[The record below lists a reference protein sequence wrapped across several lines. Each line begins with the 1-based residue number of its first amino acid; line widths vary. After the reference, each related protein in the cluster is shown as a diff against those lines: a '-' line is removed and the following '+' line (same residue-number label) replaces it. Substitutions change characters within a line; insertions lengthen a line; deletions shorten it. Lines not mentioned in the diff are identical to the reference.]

1 VTTQHGGNTVKI
13 GLVGK
18 PNVGKSTFFSAA
30 TLAKVDIANYP
41 FCTIEPNVGVAFVAA
56 RIQCPCKDIRQRL
69 ESEGRIEPVSV
80 DDSRQGSLCE
90 PRTGSCVAHRR
101 LVPCFLV
108 DIAGLVPGAS
118 EGRGRGNAFLADLA
132 NCDALIQV
140 VDAAGTTDLE
150 GNPQGANQ
158 TKEVAQQRLAEE
170 IDFLGKELDAWIAG
184 LLSDGWARGVRRVQ
198 AEGEKGLVAYIHEQL
213 TGLGSTSQSIAS
225 SFEAFKAEQEN
236 LGSPWDW
243 ESSTIAS
250 LACHVRTALFPIHI
264 AANKFDIAPSEVLH
278 GIATNGTLMPCM
290 ADVELALR
298 RAASAELIAY
308 IPGQDSFDFVNESA
322 LTEPQMKALNH
333 MLERLSSN
341 GGSGV
346 STLIDTVLFDEL
358 DHIVVYPVQDE
369 THWTDGDGKVL
380 PDAFVVPSGIQ
391 AKLLAYKVHSDL
403 GDGFIR
409 GVDGRTR
416 RVVGA
421 EHEMSD
427 GDVLKIHAK
436 S

>member
-1 VTTQHGGNTVKI
+1 MRI

-41 FCTIEPNVGVAFVAA
+41 FCTIEPNVGVAFLSA
-56 RIQCPCKDIRQRL
+56 RVQCPCKDIRKRL
-69 ESEGRIEPVSV
+69 ESEGRIETVSA
-80 DDSRQGSLCE
+80 DDPRAGSLCE
-90 PRTGSCVAHRR
+90 PRTGSCVGHRR

-108 DIAGLVPGAS
+108 DVAGLVPGAS

-140 VDAAGTTDLE
+140 IDAAGTTDLE
-150 GNPQGANQ
+150 GNPQGADQ
-158 TKEVAQQRLAEE
+158 TKEVAQKRIHEE

-184 LLSDGWARGVRRVQ
+184 LLNDGWVRGVRRVQ
-198 AEGEKGLVAYIHEQL
+198 AEGEKGLVSFIHERL
-213 TGLGSTSQSIAS
+213 TGLGATLQSISLA
-225 SFEAFKAEQEN
+225 FDAFKSKNSE

-243 ESSTIAS
+243 DESTIHS
-250 LACHVRTALFPIHI
+250 LAIQVRTALFPIHI
-264 AANKFDIAPSEVLH
+264 AANKFDIAPSGVLE
-278 GIATNGTLMPCM
+278 GLSANGRVIPTM

-298 RAASAELIAY
+298 RASSADMISY
-308 IPGQDSFDFVNESA
+308 TPGEVSFEYVDKGA
-322 LTEPQMKALNH
+322 LSEPQMKALSH
-333 MLERLSSN
+333 MEERLNSLKGTGISS
-341 GGSGV
+341 
-346 STLIDTVLFDEL
+346 LLDAVLFEEL
-358 DHIVVYPVQDE
+358 QHIVVYPVQDE
-369 THWTDGDGKVL
+369 AHWTDGDGKVL
-380 PDAFVVPSGIQ
+380 PDALVVPSGIQ
-391 AKLLAYKVHSDL
+391 AKALAYKVHSDL

-416 RVVGA
+416 RVVGS
-421 EHEMSD
+421 EYELSD

>member
-1 VTTQHGGNTVKI
+1 MRI

-56 RIQCPCKDIRQRL
+56 RLDCPCKDIRSKL
-69 ESEGRIEPVSV
+69 ETEGRIEPVQ
-80 DDSRQGSLCE
+80 DDDPRQGSLCE

-132 NCDALIQV
+132 NCNALIQV
-140 VDAAGTTDLE
+140 VDAAGSTDLE
-150 GNPQGANQ
+150 GNPQGLNQ
-158 TKEVAQQRLAEE
+158 PVEVARSRVNEE
-170 IDFLGKELDAWIAG
+170 IEFLGLELDAWIAG
-184 LLSDGWARGVRRVQ
+184 LLGDGWTRGVRRVQ
-198 AEGEKGLVAYIHEQL
+198 AEGEKGLVSFIHERL
-213 TGLGSTSQSIAS
+213 TGLGATLS
-225 SFEAFKAEQEN
+225 SVSLAYEAFRSEHAD

-243 ESSTIAS
+243 TEAIIAN
-250 LACHVRTALFPIHI
+250 LAVHLRKALFPIHI
-264 AANKFDIAPSEVLH
+264 AANKFDVAPEGVLQ
-278 GIATNGTLMPCM
+278 GVVANGCIIPCM
-290 ADVELALR
+290 ADVELGLR
-298 RAASAELIAY
+298 RASGADLIAY
-308 IPGQDSFDFVNESA
+308 VPGSKDFEFRDASLLNEA
-322 LTEPQMKALNH
+322 QKKALVH
-333 MLERLSSN
+333 MKERLSSN
-341 GGSGV
+341 QGTGV
-346 STLIDTVLFDEL
+346 ATMLDTVLFDEL

-369 THWTDGDGKVL
+369 ARWMDGDGKVL
-380 PDAFVVPSGIQ
+380 PDAFVVPSNIQ
-391 AKLLAYKVHSDL
+391 AKALAYKVHTDL
-403 GDGFIR
+403 GEGFIR

-421 EHEMSD
+421 DYELQD